1 MKKIIISLVMTF
13 LFVCNTFALGA
24 KTESYELIPIAPC
37 EFEIKFATHDDFIA
51 FVNGHADFIE
61 VRFLDEET
69 LTAGIFIDESCG
81 MCLL

>member
-1 MKKIIISLVMTF
+1 MKKIIISLIMTV
-13 LFVCNTFALGA
+13 LLVCSAFALGV
-24 KTESYELIPIAPC
+24 KTESYELIPTAPC
-37 EFEIKFATHDDFIA
+37 EFEIKFTTHDDFMA

>member
-1 MKKIIISLVMTF
+1 MKKIIISLVMTV
-13 LFVCNTFALGA
+13 LLACSVFALGA
-24 KTESYELIPIAPC
+24 KTESYELIPTAPC

-61 VRFLDEET
+61 VRFLDEKT

>member
-1 MKKIIISLVMTF
+1 MKKIIISLIMTV
-13 LFVCNTFALGA
+13 LLVCNTFALGA

-37 EFEIKFATHDDFIA
+37 EFEIKFTTHDDFMA
-51 FVNGHADFIE
+51 FVNGHAEFVK
-61 VRFLDEET
+61 VRYIDEAT

>member
-13 LFVCNTFALGA
+13 LLVYSAFALGA
-24 KTESYELIPIAPC
+24 KTESYELIPVAPC
-37 EFEIKFATHDDFIA
+37 EFEIKFATYDDFKA
-51 FVNGHADFIE
+51 FVIGHANFIE

>member
-13 LFVCNTFALGA
+13 LLVCSAFALGA
-24 KTESYELIPIAPC
+24 KTESYELIPTAPC
-37 EFEIKFATHDDFIA
+37 EFEIKFTTHDDFIT
-51 FVNGHADFIE
+51 FVNRHAEFIE

-69 LTAGIFIDESCG
+69 LTAGIFIDESYG

>member
-1 MKKIIISLVMTF
+1 MKKIIISLVMTL
-13 LFVCNTFALGA
+13 LFVCSTFALGA

>member
-1 MKKIIISLVMTF
+1 MKKIIISLVMTL
-13 LFVCNTFALGA
+13 LFACSVFALGA
-24 KTESYELIPIAPC
+24 KRESYELIPIAPC
-37 EFEIKFATHDDFIA
+37 EFEIKFTTHDDFMA

>member
-1 MKKIIISLVMTF
+1 MKKIIISLIMAF
-13 LFVCNTFALGA
+13 LLACSAFALGA
-24 KTESYELIPIAPC
+24 KTESYELIPTAPC
-37 EFEIKFATHDDFIA
+37 EFEIKFATHDDFMA
-51 FVNGHADFIE
+51 FVTGHADFIK

>member
-1 MKKIIISLVMTF
+1 MKKIIISLVMT
-13 LFVCNTFALGA
+13 LLLACSAFALGA

-37 EFEIKFATHDDFIA
+37 EFEIKFTTHDDFMT